1 MGVPPLGPALNASIT
16 VLGALLG
23 RYGCPIV
30 LVGTLASYLLGVLYG
45 IGMMLVG
52 RTDRTSRIPV
62 ALTSRPDPRRRG
74 LLRLLTDGLRQ

>member
-30 LVGTLASYLLGVLYG
+30 LVGTLVGHLLGALYG

-52 RTDRTSRIPV
+52 RADRRSRIPFD
-62 ALTSRPDPRRRG
+62 L
-74 LLRLLTDGLRQ
+74 LLRARTLAGVGFCGS